1 MTEAVLNY
9 THQQISEINEGVF
22 LNHVKENYPMPQLSV
37 KDLVVSY
44 ENSKTGELT
53 QAVDKV
59 SLIIQPGEF
68 VSIVGLSGCGK
79 TTFLNAVAGLIKPK
93 EGTISI
99 RDHIVD
105 GPGSDRP
112 VVFQRPSLLPW
123 RSVINNIIYGLD
135 IKGTKR
141 EEARRL
147 AEKYVEM
154 VHLEGFEQYYPYQ
167 LSGGMQQR
175 ANLARAL
182 VCEPDILLMDE
193 PFASLDAITRETMQ
207 NELLLLWEA
216 TKKTVLMVTHQIDE
230 ALLLSDRVIVFSARP
245 AKIVGEVKVNLPRP
259 RTPEVKTNSEF
270 EHLLTK
276 IWSLIRTSG
285 KKVDIEYEI

>member
-1 MTEAVLNY
+1 MTETVLKY
-9 THQQISEINEGVF
+9 DDIKASEVHGGF
-22 LNHVKENYPMPQLSV
+22 YGTRVKENDVPQLSV

-44 ENSKTGELT
+44 ENGKTGELT
-53 QAVDKV
+53 EAVNKV
-59 SLIIQPGEF
+59 SLDIHAGEF

-79 TTFLNAVAGLIKPK
+79 TTFLNAIAGLIKPRG
-93 EGTISI
+93 GTISI
-99 RDHIVD
+99 RNHIID
-105 GPGSDRP
+105 GPGSNRP

-123 RSVINNIIYGLD
+123 RSVVNNIIYGLE

-141 EEARRL
+141 EEARKL
-147 AEKYVEM
+147 AKKYIEM
-154 VHLEGFEQYYPYQ
+154 VHLKGFEQYYPYQ

-182 VCEPDILLMDE
+182 ICEPDVLLMDE

-207 NELLLLWEA
+207 NELLSLWEE

-245 AKIVGEVKVNLPRP
+245 AHVVGEINVNLPRP
-259 RTPEVKTNSEF
+259 RTPEVKNNAEF
-270 EHLLTK
+270 DYLMTK
-276 IWSLIRTSG
+276 LWSLIRTTG
-285 KKVDIEYEI
+285 KKADIEYEI